1 MIPQIKIQI
10 TQIRGRITFM
20 RNFIRHPVDIPIEI
34 HHAGL
39 VSPQEQLL
47 QDIGV
52 GGLSLQL
59 DHSLEKGTMVD
70 IKIPISKPPFETK
83 AKVVWCEKKGQQFN
97 IGVEFKEEKE
107 AFRARMVEQVCYI
120 QHYKKEIAEREGR
133 ILNGR
138 EAAQEWISKYAKNF
152 LGNEDKN

>member
-1 MIPQIKIQI
+1 
-10 TQIRGRITFM
+10 M
-20 RNFIRHPVDIPIEI
+20 RNFIRHPADIPIEI

-39 VSPQEQLL
+39 ASPQERLL
-47 QDIGV
+47 HDIGV

-59 DHSLEKGTMVD
+59 DHALEKGTIVD

-83 AKVVWCEKKGQQFN
+83 AQVVWCEQKGQQFN
-97 IGVEFKEEKE
+97 IGVEFNEEKE

-133 ILNGR
+133 LLDGR
-138 EAAQEWISKYAKNF
+138 EAAQEWIAKYAKDF
-152 LGNEDKN
+152 PDSEDKKTVSQRLRD